1 MPSPKSKPAKARE
14 MKKPPPDSATAEKM
28 AVAVSSMAASAA
40 MTVGKFIV
48 GMMTGS
54 LGLISEALH
63 SILDFGATVLTY
75 LAVRVS
81 DKPADAE
88 HHYGH
93 GKIEAFTALAET
105 VLLFVTS
112 IWIIYE
118 AIHRLMAPKIE
129 VEATVWSFVVI
140 LSSIA
145 TDLWRARAL
154 MRTAKKTKSMALE
167 ADALHFSSDVLSST
181 VVLIG
186 LGFVALGFPIGD
198 PIAAIGVSIFVCRA
212 GWMLGRRTFDTLI
225 DTAPAGAAER
235 IAGVVRKIPG
245 VIDATRVRIRPVG
258 SIVFVD
264 VDAAIGRGLSQ
275 NNAAA
280 LRGAIVEAI
289 TTEMPGAE
297 VTVTQHPMALND
309 ETIHQRA
316 LIIAAN
322 HSAHV
327 HHVTAH
333 WIGLR
338 LSVSFDLELDGNL
351 PLSAAHHIA
360 SQLEADMRGE
370 FGLDTEVESHIE
382 PLEDRTIKGE
392 AVDDAVRN
400 EIAAALTALAAE
412 TGALTEIHNVRVRRT
427 SLGLIVIFHSR
438 TQAFRTVTQIHQ
450 IVDDLERKL
459 RAMVPGIWRTVAHAE
474 PLAEAQ
480 QSHDE

>member
-1 MPSPKSKPAKARE
+1 MTHKPIVASTPVQSAE
-14 MKKPPPDSATAEKM
+14 EATSEKK
-28 AVAVSSMAASAA
+28 AVAISSMAASAA

-48 GMMTGS
+48 GTMTGS

-63 SILDFGATVLTY
+63 SFLDFGATVLTY

-112 IWIIYE
+112 LWIIYE

-129 VEATVWSFVVI
+129 VEATVWSFAVI

-145 TDLWRARAL
+145 IDLWRARAL

-235 IAGVVRKIPG
+235 IAGIVREVPG
-245 VIDATRVRIRPVG
+245 VVDATRVRIRPAG
-258 SIVFVD
+258 SVLFVD

-275 NNAAA
+275 DKAAA
-280 LRGAIVEAI
+280 LRDTIVEAI
-289 TTEMPGAE
+289 TSEMPEAE
-297 VTVTQHPMALND
+297 VTVTPHPLALND

-322 HSAHV
+322 HGAHV
-327 HHVTAH
+327 HHITAH
-333 WIGLR
+333 WVDHR
-338 LSVSFDLELDGNL
+338 LSVSFDLELDGAL
-351 PLSAAHHIA
+351 PLAEAHHIA
-360 SQLEADMRGE
+360 SALEADMRGE
-370 FGLDTEVESHIE
+370 FGQSTEVESHIE
-382 PLEDRTIKGE
+382 PLEDHTIRGKPVE
-392 AVDDAVRN
+392 DAVKAKIT
-400 EIAAALTALAAE
+400 EALTTLAAE
-412 TGALTEIHNVRVRRT
+412 SGDLAEIHNVRVRRT
-427 SLGLIVIFHSR
+427 RLGLIVIFHCR
-438 TQAFRTVTQIHQ
+438 TQATRTVAEIHQ

-459 RAMVPGIWRTVAHAE
+459 RAGVPGIWRTVAHAE
-474 PLAEAQ
+474 PLASQAK
-480 QSHDE
+480 